1 MKYRVRHITEYQ
13 YAAPVTLCYNV
24 AHLLPRN
31 TDRQKIQSTRISVS
45 PTPAYQRSRQDYFGN
60 TSFYFSVQEPH
71 DKLVIDVS
79 SDIEIGRNPVVDAL
93 DVSPT
98 CSESLAMGRQA
109 DRAELIETKE
119 FQLSSPMIRTSKE
132 LADFG
137 RDIFTADKPLMR
149 AGMELTTKIFE
160 EFTFDPNSTNVAT
173 PLADVIKNK
182 RGVCQ
187 DFAHFGVGVLR
198 SLGFAARYVSGYIE
212 TLPPPGQERLVGAD
226 ASHAWV
232 SLFIPELGW
241 VDFDPT
247 NNNMPDDQH
256 ITTAWGRDYSDVTPL
271 QGVIFDGG
279 DSQTLSV
286 SVDVER
292 QNNV

>member
-1 MKYRVRHITEYQ
+1 MKYRVRHLTEYQ
-13 YAAPVTLCYNV
+13 YAAPVTLCYNI

-31 TDRQKIQSTRISVS
+31 TDRQRIKSTRISVS
-45 PTPAYQRSRQDYFGN
+45 PTPAYQRSRRDYFGN

-71 DKLVIDVS
+71 EKLVIDVS
-79 SDIEIGRNPVVDAL
+79 SDIEVSRSNVVGAL
-93 DVSPT
+93 DTSPT
-98 CSESLAMGRQA
+98 CRDSIALLKRSERP
-109 DRAELIETKE
+109 EYIEIKE
-119 FQLSSPMIRTSKE
+119 FQLSSPMIKKSKE

-137 RDIFTADKPLMR
+137 WPLFAADKPLLR
-149 AGMELTTKIFE
+149 AAMDLTTKIFD
-160 EFTFDPNSTNVAT
+160 EFTFDPTSTTVAT
-173 PLADVIKNK
+173 PLAEVIENK

-187 DFAHFGVGVLR
+187 DFAHFQVGVLR
-198 SLGFAARYVSGYIE
+198 SLGFPARYVSGYIE

-247 NNNMPDDQH
+247 NNSMPDDQH
-256 ITTAWGRDYSDVTPL
+256 IITAWGRDYSDITPL

-279 DSQTLSV
+279 DSQSLSV
-286 SVDVER
+286 SVDVARRSE
-292 QNNV
+292 Q

>member
-24 AHLLPRN
+24 AHLLPKN
-31 TDRQKIQSTRISVS
+31 TQRQKIKSTRISVS
-45 PTPAYQRSRQDYFGN
+45 PTPVYQRNRHDYFGN
-60 TSFYFSVQEPH
+60 SSFYFSVQEPH
-71 DKLVIDVS
+71 EKLAIEVC
-79 SDIEIGRNPVVDAL
+79 SDIEILRTDIEDSL
-93 DVSPT
+93 DLGPT
-98 CSESLAMGRQA
+98 CLEAQQLLKESHDSETLDAR
-109 DRAELIETKE
+109 E
-119 FQLSSPMIRTSKE
+119 FMLSSPMVRQSKK

-137 RDIFTADKPLMR
+137 RTLFSDTKSLLR
-149 AGMELTTKIFE
+149 AGQELTEKIFD
-160 EFTFDPNSTNVAT
+160 EFTFDPSSTTIAT
-173 PLADVIKNK
+173 PLAEVVEKK

-187 DFAHFGVGVLR
+187 DFAHFAIGVFR
-198 SLGFAARYVSGYIE
+198 SLGFPARYVSGYIE

-232 SLFIPELGW
+232 SLFIPTVGW

-247 NNNMPDDQH
+247 NNSMPNDQH
-256 ITTAWGRDYSDVTPL
+256 ILTAWGRDYSDVTPL

-292 QNNV
+292 QSA